1 MPEPLSPEPE
11 FPTLTALLQHR
22 ERTAP
27 SRSAYTFLADGEH
40 ESSRLTNAELGARA
54 RTIAA
59 QLAGLAAPGDRALLL
74 FSPGLGFMEAF
85 FGCLFAG
92 IIAVPSYPP
101 KRNRPDPR
109 LATIVGDSGAK
120 LVLTDSAILSEIEP
134 RLKNTPSLRALTWI
148 ATDTFAEEPTSPP
161 PSPPEIA
168 PDDLAFLQYTSGST
182 ADPKG
187 VMVSHANLLHNL
199 ADLDHGWN
207 HQTDSVMVTWLP
219 IFHDMGL
226 IYGALMPL
234 FKGFLCVM
242 MPPASFLQRPV
253 RWL

>member
-85 FGCLFAG
+85 SVVYSPGLSRFPATH
-92 IIAVPSYPP
+92 PS
-101 KRNRPDPR
+101 
-109 LATIVGDSGAK
+109 ATGLI
-120 LVLTDSAILSEIEP
+120 
-134 RLKNTPSLRALTWI
+134 RA
-148 ATDTFAEEPTSPP
+148 SPP
-161 PSPPEIA
+161 LWAIP
-168 PDDLAFLQYTSGST
+168 
-182 ADPKG
+182 
-187 VMVSHANLLHNL
+187 
-199 ADLDHGWN
+199 
-207 HQTDSVMVTWLP
+207 
-219 IFHDMGL
+219 GL
-226 IYGALMPL
+226 N
-234 FKGFLCVM
+234 
-242 MPPASFLQRPV
+242 SS
-253 RWL
+253 